1 MKARTRKKPRV
12 ALGKAFL
19 KLAAAFED
27 ANAAK
32 TDKLLRKMGKKA
44 PACYREIGTVLSL
57 LTRMASCWWVCRGDD
72 HLIEYMCGRAA
83 SFGQACLRLVRM
95 GYYDEALGLIRTIA
109 EIANLL
115 ALFQLE
121 PSSFSDWKSLSAQ
134 QRKQQFSPVR
144 VRIRLEPI
152 AQGAYVDEVDYRL
165 LSGRSAHANPDTR
178 PQSYNI
184 FIVPSVGPLLQ
195 EEGLVICLN
204 ELGAAL
210 VLIILFGTQLL
221 AYKRPLR
228 LRLLKA
234 GRTLAEQIGQARL
247 SDLDNFHQRMHEK
260 LASDQLGLSS
270 EP

>member
-1 MKARTRKKPRV
+1 
-12 ALGKAFL
+12 
-19 KLAAAFED
+19 
-27 ANAAK
+27 
-32 TDKLLRKMGKKA
+32 
-44 PACYREIGTVLSL
+44 
-57 LTRMASCWWVCRGDD
+57 
-72 HLIEYMCGRAA
+72 
-83 SFGQACLRLVRM
+83 M

-247 SDLDNFHQRMHEK
+247 SDLDNFHQRIHEK